1 MSSNVER
8 ELGAIIAKLEFLE
21 ESSAAANE
29 ASKKSRHEM
38 TTKLDTAL
46 RAQESLQRDV
56 AVMKPVF
63 EEISR
68 WRLIGLGAVLSVGAI
83 GTMVGLSLAT
93 AREFILKL
101 IGWH

>member
-8 ELGAIIAKLEFLE
+8 ELGAIFAKLESME
-21 ESSAAANE
+21 EE
-29 ASKKSRHEM
+29 AKEAKKSRAEM
-38 TTKLDTAL
+38 ASKLDASL
-46 RAQESLQRDV
+46 RTQEALQRDV
-56 AVMKPVF
+56 AVMKPVV

>member
-1 MSSNVER
+1 MASNIER
-8 ELGAIIAKLEFLE
+8 DLGAIFSKLEAMEAHALAVDDSRAALAAKLD
-21 ESSAAANE
+21 A
-29 ASKKSRHEM
+29 
-38 TTKLDTAL
+38 AL
-46 RAQESLQRDV
+46 RAQEALQRDV
-56 AVMKPVF
+56 AVMKPVV

-93 AREFILKL
+93 AREFILKA

>member
-1 MSSNVER
+1 MASNIER
-8 ELGAIIAKLEFLE
+8 DLGAIFSKLEAMESHALAVDASRAALAAKLD
-21 ESSAAANE
+21 A
-29 ASKKSRHEM
+29 
-38 TTKLDTAL
+38 AL
-46 RAQESLQRDV
+46 RTQEALQRDV
-56 AVMKPVF
+56 AVMKPVV

-101 IGWH
+101 VGWN